1 MGKFLLITVLLWME
15 SKHTDLSSRHK
26 YSRRME
32 IKEEESQSEECSG
45 SIDEQVQDHINIS

>member
-1 MGKFLLITVLLWME
+1 ME